1 MPLLADHGLCFLYLA
16 QVGGLCCLG
25 LAGTRS
31 IPPLGCHSSKGKRAA
46 ARIVKGFFLP
56 ISIALDVQTMFSLLG
71 SGGGALLPVPGWDQ
85 ENFPSTFAI
94 QAKEKSAAA
103 RIAKGSKKGSKN

>member
-1 MPLLADHGLCFLYLA
+1 
-16 QVGGLCCLG
+16 
-25 LAGTRS
+25 
-31 IPPLGCHSSKGKRAA
+31 
-46 ARIVKGFFLP
+46 
-56 ISIALDVQTMFSLLG
+56 MFSLLG